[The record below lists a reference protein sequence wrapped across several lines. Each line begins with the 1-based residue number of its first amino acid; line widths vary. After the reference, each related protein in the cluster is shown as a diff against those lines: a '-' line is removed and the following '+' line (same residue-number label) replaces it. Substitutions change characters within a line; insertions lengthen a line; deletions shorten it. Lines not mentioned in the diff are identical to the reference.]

1 MVARAMMER
10 LTNTSWETLLENNL
24 FTNLGMASS
33 GFGVPDAQDNLSQ
46 PIGHLSQGSGWKAS
60 NTDNPAV
67 LRPAGTVHSSLEDMG
82 NLLLHT

>member
-1 MVARAMMER
+1 MVAGAMMER

-46 PIGHLSQGSGWKAS
+46 PIGHLSQGSGLKAS

-67 LRPAGTVHSSLEDMG
+67 WDLQALCIVVLKIWGS
-82 NLLLHT
+82 LLLHT